1 VSVPIHF
8 IEGRCDAHAMS
19 ETSQP
24 FLFQATL
31 DLGDGV
37 ERSFAMLIP
46 LDDQIP
52 MRHRLEAACAVLGE
66 GGTFNEG

>member
-1 VSVPIHF
+1 VPIRF
-8 IEGRCDAHAMS
+8 TEGRCDAHAMS

-37 ERSFAMLIP
+37 ARSYAMPIP
-46 LDDQIP
+46 PDDRIP
-52 MRHRLEAACAVLGE
+52 MRHRLEAACAVLDEDGA
-66 GGTFNEG
+66 FNEG

>member
-1 VSVPIHF
+1 
-8 IEGRCDAHAMS
+8 MS

-31 DLGDGV
+31 DLGDSE
-37 ERSFAMLIP
+37 ERSYAMPIP
-46 LDDQIP
+46 FDDQIP
-52 MRHRLEAACAVLGE
+52 MRQRLESACAVLGE